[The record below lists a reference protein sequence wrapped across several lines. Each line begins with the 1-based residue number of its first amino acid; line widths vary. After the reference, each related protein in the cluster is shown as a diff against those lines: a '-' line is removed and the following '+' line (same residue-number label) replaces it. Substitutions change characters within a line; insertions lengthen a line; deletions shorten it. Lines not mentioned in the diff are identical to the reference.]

1 MKHFPLIF
9 LLLLTFINSCNQKV
23 EFNKPTEIDTTVQS
37 NESINNK
44 SFNGSFISLKNIEIK
59 KFPIYDSTNFDNFKE
74 IKKLNKEFIEKL
86 ALKKIEPNSEDF
98 QINYQV
104 KYSDSFKTLIIT
116 AQLENELRTFLINYD
131 LQYKMIDNIEIAYD
145 EIAES
150 ILSTKSVLTL
160 NEIKIEEISE
170 QDELSTTTISKY
182 SLSKSGKIIKK

>member
-1 MKHFPLIF
+1 M
-9 LLLLTFINSCNQKV
+9 
-23 EFNKPTEIDTTVQS
+23 
-37 NESINNK
+37 
-44 SFNGSFISLKNIEIK
+44 
-59 KFPIYDSTNFDNFKE
+59 
-74 IKKLNKEFIEKL
+74 
-86 ALKKIEPNSEDF
+86 
-98 QINYQV
+98 
-104 KYSDSFKTLIIT
+104 IIT

>member
-1 MKHFPLIF
+1 MKHFQLIF
-9 LLLLTFINSCNQKV
+9 LLLFTFINSCNQKV

-37 NESINNK
+37 NDNK

-170 QDELSTTTISKY
+170 EDELSTTTISKY